1 MRGKG
6 RRKEVSSLQLRGLD
20 VCLPPSLA
28 CHGGHHSALA
38 DDCDRDRR
46 SLREGRGKGW
56 HNRQG
61 LLHSLVLFRELRSL
75 RLFNGF
81 DKKA

>member
-1 MRGKG
+1 MKG

-20 VCLPPSLA
+20 ACLPPSLA

-46 SLREGRGKGW
+46 SLREGRGKAGTI
-56 HNRQG
+56 G
-61 LLHSLVLFRELRSL
+61 KVSFTLLFRLG
-75 RLFNGF
+75 N
-81 DKKA
+81 